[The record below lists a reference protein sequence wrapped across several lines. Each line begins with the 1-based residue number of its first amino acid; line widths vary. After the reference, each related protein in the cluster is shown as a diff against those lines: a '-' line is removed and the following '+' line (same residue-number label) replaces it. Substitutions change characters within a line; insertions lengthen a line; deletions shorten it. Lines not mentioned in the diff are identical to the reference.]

1 MLKGLV
7 SSVYY
12 EDDKNYLSEKTGVK
26 NYCKLK
32 VILFFD
38 RIGDSQE
45 CDLLSL
51 LGPDLQ
57 KAITTTIKVL
67 NTKIPVSAF

>member
-1 MLKGLV
+1 MLKELV
-7 SSVYY
+7 SWVYY
-12 EDDKNYLSEKTGVK
+12 KDDKKYLPEKIGVK

-32 VILFFD
+32 VNLFFD
-38 RIGDSQE
+38 RLRDSQE

-57 KAITTTIKVL
+57 K
-67 NTKIPVSAF
+67 P